1 MPLLANFRCRKRVI
15 DDRVGGA
22 GRARVQTYMC
32 LLFDG
37 ANHVRSIEKIQAAE
51 DNSAMAEAARL
62 SHNAKQAIGYEL
74 WKNGH
79 KIASYFRPL
88 TVAGS
93 AA

>member
-1 MPLLANFRCRKRVI
+1 MRLAIEQQLWQTAPSAR
-15 DDRVGGA
+15 GGET
-22 GRARVQTYMC
+22 RVQTYMC

-51 DNSAMAEAARL
+51 DDSAMAEATRL
-62 SHNAKQAIGYEL
+62 IRNSKQAIGYEL

-79 KIASYFRPL
+79 KLASYFRPL
-88 TVAGS
+88 TVAGP